1 VCGDEDAVPGQHS
14 ITFEVLRVFGWVIS
28 SGRELDDG
36 RRGAVIGKVGI
47 TIAIVG
53 LWMGPAVA
61 ADLVAPKTVPVL
73 IRTECKQAFFFP
85 DFIEPDGK
93 AVKHDRPDYVDW
105 DPTSAKP
112 LVYRDGRTSITFYVE
127 SDGRHLAAIDG
138 DGKLLWVRN
147 PFEDRH
153 LCSYRTGRPV
163 IGAMKATDISPELAK
178 LRERWE

>member
-1 VCGDEDAVPGQHS
+1 M
-14 ITFEVLRVFGWVIS
+14 
-28 SGRELDDG
+28 
-36 RRGAVIGKVGI
+36 IGKVGI

-93 AVKHDRPDYVDW
+93 ALKHDRPDYVDR

-153 LCSYRTGRPV
+153 LCPYRTGRPV